1 RGRTR
6 LLTARS
12 RRRHGT
18 ASTPRVRWSAMGRGA
33 RPVRRWK
40 NDRIRNKKAR
50 EHRKLETAR
59 ATVAE
64 RHAAAA
70 ATAPAS
76 PSASA

>member
-1 RGRTR
+1 
-6 LLTARS
+6 
-12 RRRHGT
+12 
-18 ASTPRVRWSAMGRGA
+18 MGRGA